1 MPKPRPVGTVAKTV
15 MESVEEALAVNN
27 DEFFQIAMLIQRGD
41 AQEAMETLKQMALN
55 NNMAL
60 RAMTFMRA
68 DKLHEAEDVV
78 MSAKLK
84 KRGVRPPPS

>member
-1 MPKPRPVGTVAKTV
+1 MPKPRPMGTVAKVV
-15 MESVEEALAVNN
+15 MESMESALAENN
-27 DEFFQIAMLIQRGD
+27 DEFFQIATLIQRGD
-41 AQEAMETLKQMALN
+41 AQEAMETLKEMARK

-68 DKLHEAEDVV
+68 DKMQEAEDVV

-84 KRGVRPPPS
+84 RR